1 MLPPRMRH
9 CQINKFQQKG
19 EILTNNFKIFTLA
32 VLIIFVFNTSAK
44 AGGLFGPPQTVS
56 REAGG
61 LNTAIGY
68 FYHEDTFKNDTDR
81 LIRQNS
87 IYSQV
92 AYGAKNMWEI
102 YGRIGVSDLKIFD
115 VFSSTDDSTTTNKLD
130 FEDNWKFFGTLGA
143 KGFYP
148 ISKIFGI
155 GAFVQGTYHFSN
167 YTDSVAGSSNGVP
180 YTANLNIKNLWDI
193 NFGMGFQLTV
203 PLDIKLYAGP
213 YVYYCEAKAS
223 LDTNIPGLE
232 YAAGNVSI
240 RNKSI
245 AGGFAGVDVPLFKGF
260 HLNVEGRY
268 ADRFSAGAAIS
279 YTY

>member
-1 MLPPRMRH
+1 MAMAAGP
-9 CQINKFQQKG
+9 FG
-19 EILTNNFKIFTLA
+19 TL
-32 VLIIFVFNTSAK
+32 
-44 AGGLFGPPQTVS
+44 QTVS
-56 REAGG
+56 KEAGG
-61 LNTAIGY
+61 VNTAIGY
-68 FYHEDTFKNDTDR
+68 FYAEDTFKNDTDH
-81 LIRQNS
+81 LIKQNS

-92 AYGAKNMWEI
+92 SYGANNMWEI
-102 YGRIGVSDLKIFD
+102 YGRIGVADLKISEC
-115 VFSSTDDSTTTNKLD
+115 FSSTNALTTTSKLD
-130 FEDNWKFFGTLGA
+130 FKENWKFFGTLGA

-155 GAFVQGTYHFSN
+155 GAFVQGTYHFN
-167 YTDSVAGSSNGVP
+167 DYTDSVTGSSNGAP
-180 YTANLNIKNLWDI
+180 YTADLKIKNLWDI

-213 YVYYCEAKAS
+213 YVYYSEAKAS
-223 LDTNIPGLE
+223 LDQNIPGIE

-245 AGGFAGVDVPLFKGF
+245 VGGFAGIDIPLFKGF
-260 HLNVEGRY
+260 HLNAEGRY

>member
-1 MLPPRMRH
+1 MRH
-9 CQINKFQQKG
+9 YPINRFQQKG
-19 EILTNNFKIFTLA
+19 EILTTNFKIFTLA
-32 VLIIFVFNTSAK
+32 VLIILVFNKLALAS
-44 AGGLFGPPQTVS
+44 GLFGPPQTVS
-56 REAGG
+56 KEAGG

-68 FYHEDTFKNDTDR
+68 FYSEDTFKNNADH

-92 AYGAKNMWEI
+92 GYGANNMWEI
-102 YGRIGVSDLKIFD
+102 YGRIGVADLKIFD
-115 VFSSTDDSTTTNKLD
+115 VFISTDASTTTNKNN

-155 GAFVQGTYHFSN
+155 GAFVQGTYHFSD
-167 YTDSVAGSSNGVP
+167 YTDSVAGINGGVTP
-180 YTANLNIKNLWDI
+180 YTAELKIKNLWDI
-193 NFGMGFQLTV
+193 NFGMGFQLTA
-203 PLDIKLYAGP
+203 PLNIKLYAGP
-213 YVYYCEAKAS
+213 YVYYSEAEAS
-223 LDTNIPGLE
+223 LEPDIPGID

-240 RNKSI
+240 RKKSI
-245 AGGFAGVDVPLFKGF
+245 VGGFAGVDIPLFKGF
-260 HLNVEGRY
+260 HLNVEGQY

>member
-1 MLPPRMRH
+1 MWH

-19 EILTNNFKIFTLA
+19 EIFTTNFKILMLA
-32 VLIIFVFNTSAK
+32 TLIILVFNTLAL
-44 AGGLFGPPQTVS
+44 AAGLFGPPQTVS
-56 REAGG
+56 KETGG

-68 FYHEDTFKNDTDR
+68 FYNEDTFKNDTDH

-92 AYGAKNMWEI
+92 AYGGNNMWEI
-102 YGRIGVSDLKIFD
+102 YGRIGVADLKIFD
-115 VFSSTDDSTTTNKLD
+115 VFSSSDASTTTNKNN
-130 FEDNWKFFGTLGA
+130 FEENWKFFGTLGA

-148 ISKIFGI
+148 ISNIFGI
-155 GAFVQGTYHFSN
+155 GAFVQGTYHFSD
-167 YTDSVAGSSNGVP
+167 YTDSVAGINGGTP
-180 YTANLNIKNLWDI
+180 YTAGLKIKNLWDI
-193 NFGMGFQLTV
+193 NFGMGFQMTV

-213 YVYYCEAKAS
+213 YVYYSEAKAS
-223 LDTNIPGLE
+223 LDSNIPGID

-245 AGGFAGVDVPLFKGF
+245 VGGFAGVDLPLFKGF
-260 HLNVEGRY
+260 HINVEGQY
-268 ADRFSAGAAIS
+268 ADRFSAGVAMS